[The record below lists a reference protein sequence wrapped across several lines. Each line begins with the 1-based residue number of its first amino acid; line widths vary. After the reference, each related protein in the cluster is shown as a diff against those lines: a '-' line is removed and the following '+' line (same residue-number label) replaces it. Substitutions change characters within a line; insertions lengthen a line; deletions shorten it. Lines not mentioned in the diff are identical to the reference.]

1 MWHLAITLV
10 WDVPKKVIMRCFAK
24 NCYQKFRK
32 VQRKSSKPKDS
43 FLVNF
48 QTIDLFFVERE
59 YTDIEFWRKKLQ
71 NTIIKVFINRRFWH
85 TLFTYNFQINK
96 KAYLQTLKFLP
107 IPPNISMT
115 PIHTKK
121 SSCQK
126 SIHTNSFILK
136 IKKGY
141 LQTPN
146 TTITFFY
153 SNNFLKV
160 TILIKSIHTNPKHH
174 YNPFYT
180 KK

>member
-1 MWHLAITLV
+1 
-10 WDVPKKVIMRCFAK
+10 MRCFAK

-48 QTIDLFFVERE
+48 QTIDLFFVERD

-71 NTIIKVFINRRFWH
+71 NTIIKVVISRRFWH

-96 KAYLQTLKFLP
+96 KAYMQTLKFYPYPQISLWQP
-107 IPPNISMT
+107 FILKNNHVKKAYTQTLNIPMT
-115 PIHTKK
+115 
-121 SSCQK
+121 
-126 SIHTNSFILK
+126 SFILK

-146 TTITFFY
+146 TTATLFY